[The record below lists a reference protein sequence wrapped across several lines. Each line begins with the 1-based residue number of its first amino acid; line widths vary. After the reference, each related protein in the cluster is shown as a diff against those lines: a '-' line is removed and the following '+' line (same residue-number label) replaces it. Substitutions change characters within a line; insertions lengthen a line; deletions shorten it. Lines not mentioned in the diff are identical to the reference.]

1 MGSRTA
7 YRIPVFFLGL
17 LLGFWVLE
25 DRPLTAKSA
34 LFWAACLC
42 AAGGYL
48 YLSLTKEWI
57 NWPIHF
63 PQCHLFLFTTVP
75 MCLLICLA
83 LDKLPL
89 GLLSRLLDFLGRYS
103 LEIYL
108 LNVSVFSLID
118 LWRGCL
124 PFGGSNRL
132 YYVIMLPL
140 NVLLAVLLHRIVA
153 AAQSFC
159 HFHRDQI
166 SRSVKRRH

>member
-1 MGSRTA
+1 MPWCSWTTRSPGWRSEK
-7 YRIPVFFLGL
+7 L
-17 LLGFWVLE
+17 
-25 DRPLTAKSA
+25 
-34 LFWAACLC
+34 
-42 AAGGYL
+42 
-48 YLSLTKEWI
+48 WI
-57 NWPIHF
+57 R
-63 PQCHLFLFTTVP
+63 
-75 MCLLICLA
+75 
-83 LDKLPL
+83 
-89 GLLSRLLDFLGRYS
+89 SRLLDFLGRYS

-108 LNVSVFSLID
+108 LNVSVFSLIG

-140 NVLLAVLLHRIVA
+140 NVLLAVLLRRIVA